1 MKTIKFFVMAFA
13 AVLMT
18 ANFAACSKDDNNGSG
33 SEQQK
38 SNFERY
44 MSAVVNEVQSTKAA
58 SGNNKAILLV
68 AFGST
73 WENAH
78 DTFKKVVEDYQ
89 TDEQFKG
96 YDVYF
101 SFTSAICINRSRG
114 TNGQGEHY
122 ASQNFYS
129 PNFWLEAIGRQKYE
143 EVRVQSL
150 HIIPGEEFLR
160 LRDTYIKDFKNNVY
174 ADLDEK
180 YLEEGV
186 KIFIGGP
193 LMAEE
198 DDVQDVANVL
208 DAQFNQYVQDGNGMV
223 FLGHGNPAEYNY
235 GNGNVRYTQLEA
247 RLREKNP
254 NYFVATVDMEKN
266 LLEDLW
272 NDRMAPDGNK
282 VIATGKTITLHALM
296 SIAGDHAHNDMSG
309 IENEG
314 DSWREFFQQ
323 QGYTCNYDGNDGN
336 AGNNCILNGLGDYAE
351 IRKIWKQHTLDAN
364 EMFAEEEEEE

>member
-1 MKTIKFFVMAFA
+1 MKTIKSFVMAFA
-13 AVLMT
+13 AIVMT

-44 MSAVVNEVQSTKAA
+44 MSAVVNDVQSTKAA

-78 DTFKKVVEDYQ
+78 NTFKKVIADYK
-89 TDEQFKG
+89 TDEEFKG
-96 YDVYF
+96 YDVFF
-101 SFTSAICINRSRG
+101 SFTSAICINKSRE
-114 TNGQGEHY
+114 GEHY
-122 ASQNFYS
+122 ASQDFYS

-160 LRDTYIKDFKNNVY
+160 LRDTYIKDFKNNIY
-174 ADLDEK
+174 ADLDDT
-180 YLEEGV
+180 YLESGV

-193 LMAEE
+193 LMAELV
-198 DDVQDVANVL
+198 DVKEVANVL
-208 DAQFNQYVQDGNGMV
+208 DAQFNQYVQNGNGMV
-223 FLGHGNPAEYNY
+223 FLGHGNPEAYNY
-235 GNGNVRYTQLEA
+235 GNGNIRYRELENE
-247 RLREKNP
+247 LQQNYSH
-254 NYFVATVDMEKN
+254 NYFVATVDMEGN
-266 LLEDLW
+266 LIDDLW
-272 NDRMAPDGNK
+272 EERMAPDGNK
-282 VIATGKTITLHALM
+282 VIADGKTITLHALM

-314 DSWREFFQQ
+314 DSWREFFQE
-323 QGYTCNYDGNDGN
+323 QGYVCNYDGNDAN
-336 AGNNCILNGLGDYAE
+336 PANNCILNGLGDYAE
-351 IRKIWKQHTLDAN
+351 IRTIWKDHTKNAI
-364 EMFAEEEEEE
+364 EMFADEEEE

>member
-13 AVLMT
+13 AVVMT

-38 SNFERY
+38 SNFEKY
-44 MSAVVNEVQSTKAA
+44 MSAVVNDVKSTKAS

-78 DTFKKVVEDYQ
+78 NTFKAVVNDYKN
-89 TDEQFKG
+89 DAAFAG

-122 ASQNFYS
+122 ASQDFYS

-160 LRDTYIKDFKNNVY
+160 LRDTYIKDFKNNIY
-174 ADLDEK
+174 ADLDEN
-180 YLEEGV
+180 YLESGV

-193 LMAEE
+193 LMAELV
-198 DDVQDVANVL
+198 DVKEVANVL
-208 DAQFNQYVQDGNGMV
+208 DAQFNQYVQNGNGMV
-223 FLGHGNPAEYNY
+223 FLGHGNPEAYNY
-235 GNGNVRYTQLEA
+235 GNGNVRYQQLEDE
-247 RLREKNP
+247 LRQKNTR
-254 NYFVATVDMEKN
+254 YFVATVDMEGN
-266 LLEDLW
+266 LIDNLW
-272 NDRMAPDGNK
+272 EERMAPDGNK
-282 VIATGKTITLHALM
+282 VIADGKTITLHALM

-314 DSWREFFQQ
+314 DSWREFFQE
-323 QGYTCNYDGNDGN
+323 QGYVCNYDGNDAN
-336 AGNNCILNGLGDYAE
+336 PANNCILNGLGDYAE
-351 IRKIWKQHTLDAN
+351 IRAIWKDHTKNAT
-364 EMFAEEEEEE
+364 EMFAEEEEE